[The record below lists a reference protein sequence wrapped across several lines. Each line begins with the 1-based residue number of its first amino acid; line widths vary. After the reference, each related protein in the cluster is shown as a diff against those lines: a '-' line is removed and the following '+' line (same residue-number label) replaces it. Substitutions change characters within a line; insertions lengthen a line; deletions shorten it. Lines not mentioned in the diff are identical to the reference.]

1 MVALSKFRHTGASF
15 SDLLP
20 YAGLVENGIILLKDG
35 SLMAGW
41 YFAGPD
47 SESSTDFER
56 NEVSRQINSILARL
70 GSGWMIQVEAV
81 RVPTTSYP
89 TKDQSYFPDQVSSL
103 IDDER
108 RQRFETAEGHYESQ
122 HAIILTYRQ
131 PEKRKSGLVKYIYS
145 DDESRSTSFADRT
158 LEYFRAQIREFEQ
171 YMGNV
176 VSIRRMLTHETE
188 ERGGFRT
195 AKYDDLFQFVRFC
208 LVGENHPVRLPAVP
222 MYLDYLATAEF
233 HHGLS
238 PMVDGRY
245 MQVVAIDGFP
255 AESWPG
261 ILNSHWSPPLT

>member
-89 TKDQSYFPDQVSSL
+89 TKDQSYFPDPVSSL

-158 LEYFRAQIREFEQ
+158 LEYFRAQVREFEQ

-176 VSIRRMLTHETE
+176 VSIRRMVTHESE
-188 ERGGFRT
+188 ERGGFRV

-208 LVGENHPVRLPAVP
+208 LVGENHPVRLPEIP
-222 MYLDYLATAEF
+222 MYLDFLATAEF

-238 PMVDGRY
+238 PMVDG
-245 MQVVAIDGFP
+245 
-255 AESWPG
+255 
-261 ILNSHWSPPLT
+261 